1 FDEDDEGFQF
11 KRVTS
16 KKPRSSIEGPKLN
29 PVTEDQKP
37 QQSPK
42 RGRPRK
48 KRLDVGNDGAEDTN
62 RTPDVAVKKSTRTTR
77 NAAPAEVETQA
88 GSTSRSTRKHDQ
100 AEAPP
105 TRQHEHPEPAPAEKK
120 RKKGRP
126 AKQKPEERNG
136 FVSPEPVQTST
147 ATISL
152 PMADTPVIQ
161 RNKEMRT
168 KKSEK
173 GNRRSSLGMRGRRA
187 SSLIDSGTSNA
198 LPHKEVD
205 TAEFYKHIASDL
217 PEPRRMRQ
225 LLIWCAT
232 RAMGDKPTGFH
243 SKDQNARSEDQS
255 ARLAARVIQEEILKD
270 FSMNSELSNWFE
282 REDANP
288 PAVVVKKPNPKN
300 VQNLDKIGELEEQIQ

>member
-1 FDEDDEGFQF
+1 MWKGRKGKEGTDWTADLLSTEFDEDDEGFQF
-11 KRVTS
+11 TRVTT

-29 PVTEDQKP
+29 PVMEDQTP

-62 RTPDVAVKKSTRTTR
+62 RTPDVVVRKSTRTTR

-100 AEAPP
+100 TEAPP
-105 TRQHEHPEPAPAEKK
+105 TQQHDHPEPAPTEKK

-126 AKQKPEERNG
+126 AKPKPEERNG

-187 SSLIDSGTSNA
+187 SSLIDSGTSNGGYISWF
-198 LPHKEVD
+198 D
-205 TAEFYKHIASDL
+205 TTVLMIYSIAAQGGRHGGFL
-217 PEPRRMRQ
+217 QTYCQRF
-225 LLIWCAT
+225 T
-232 RAMGDKPTGFH
+232 RTTK
-243 SKDQNARSEDQS
+243 NA
-255 ARLAARVIQEEILKD
+255 AAFNLVR
-270 FSMNSELSNWFE
+270 NSSN
-282 REDANP
+282 
-288 PAVVVKKPNPKN
+288 
-300 VQNLDKIGELEEQIQ
+300 G

>member
-1 FDEDDEGFQF
+1 MADFLTTEFDEEDDEGFQF
-11 KRVTS
+11 TRVTT
-16 KKPRSSIEGPKLN
+16 KKPRSSIEGPKLK
-29 PVTEDQKP
+29 PVVEDQTP

-48 KRLDVGNDGAEDTN
+48 KRLDAGNDGTEDTN
-62 RTPDVAVKKSTRTTR
+62 QTPDVAVKKSTRATR
-77 NAAPAEVETQA
+77 NAPSGEVETQT

-100 AEAPP
+100 AKAPP
-105 TRQHEHPEPAPAEKK
+105 TRQHDSPEPGPSEKK

-126 AKQKPEERNG
+126 AKSKQEERNG

-187 SSLIDSGTSNA
+187 SSLIDSGNSNGA
-198 LPHKEVD
+198 SISWFDITVLMIYSI
-205 TAEFYKHIASDL
+205 TA
-217 PEPRRMRQ
+217 
-225 LLIWCAT
+225 
-232 RAMGDKPTGFH
+232 
-243 SKDQNARSEDQS
+243 
-255 ARLAARVIQEEILKD
+255 
-270 FSMNSELSNWFE
+270 
-282 REDANP
+282 
-288 PAVVVKKPNPKN
+288 
-300 VQNLDKIGELEEQIQ
+300 